1 MKDMAD
7 FDVGQNVS
15 YSQYKEVLPLVQKIC
30 KADYNL
36 NTSVDVWPTRYESPL
51 EQ

>member
-15 YSQYKEVLPLVQKIC
+15 YSQYKEVLPLVQKYVKPI
-30 KADYNL
+30 
-36 NTSVDVWPTRYESPL
+36 VI
-51 EQ
+51 